1 MGRKFTLKS
10 LSNIDNL
17 YRLILLVILAGV
29 IFHAPISVV
38 LSSAWPSFDLLFKS
52 WKEILLVVALALAGI
67 IYFKSK
73 PKIPHKPLFILIGA
87 FVLVCLFTTVIF
99 YQGLRPSI
107 AGLMIDLRYIVY
119 FVLVL
124 FATLRYPTF
133 KKQFLKVGFVAAL
146 ISMIFVILQLII
158 LPTDFL
164 KYLGYGKDTI
174 MPYQT
179 IDQSEDFIRINGTL
193 RGPNP
198 LGAFAMMIIILAG
211 LWVYENYKKLT
222 KKNSVWLAVLL
233 VGAIMAL
240 WASYSRSAWIGAI
253 VAFVICL
260 LVKFGNKVTPRNWAI
275 LGAVTVILMAG
286 LFVMRDS
293 YLVSNL
299 ILHENPAEGGNINS
313 NDQHSSSLAE
323 GLDRTLAQPL
333 GAGIG
338 STGSASLYG
347 QYPLIIENQYLF
359 IAHEAGWIGLVLF
372 LAIFG
377 YVLKL
382 LFNNKKSWLALGV
395 FASGV
400 GLALIGLV
408 LPVWTDDTVCFVWW
422 GLAAVAIGIA
432 GIHNK
437 NDE

>member
-1 MGRKFTLKS
+1 MGRNYILKS
-10 LSNIDNL
+10 LTNIDNIF
-17 YRLILLVILAGV
+17 RIILLVILAGV

-38 LSSAWPSFDLLFKS
+38 LSSAWPSFDILFKS
-52 WKEILLVVALALAGI
+52 WKEILLVVALVMAII

-73 PKIPHKPLFILIGA
+73 PKIPHKPLLILIGA

-119 FVLVL
+119 FGLVL

-146 ISMIFVILQLII
+146 ISMIFVILQLTI
-158 LPTDFL
+158 LPADFL

-174 MPYQT
+174 IPYQT
-179 IDQSEDFIRINGTL
+179 IDLSEYFIRINGTL

-253 VAFVICL
+253 VAVVICL
-260 LVKFGNKVTPRNWAI
+260 LVKFGHKVTPRNWAI

-286 LFVMRDS
+286 LFAMRDN
-293 YLVSNL
+293 YVVSNL

-313 NDQHSSSLAE
+313 NDQHSSSIAE

-347 QYPLIIENQYLF
+347 QNPLIIENQYLF
-359 IAHEAGWIGLVLF
+359 IAHESGWIGLILF
-372 LAIFG
+372 ITIFG
-377 YVLKL
+377 YILKL
-382 LFNNKKSWLALGV
+382 LYDNKKSWLSLGV

-432 GIHNK
+432 RSHSHDNK
-437 NDE
+437 